1 LKSAYPIAHTFAQLK
16 GVVEDKESQK
26 QEIFSELSD
35 ARELLNREA
44 QRVHEKTSAVEGK
57 IVELQEKNA
66 EQQEQ
71 LASQKMEQHTEA
83 NRAAAAEAKVQEV
96 AESYAGEIRD
106 LDARHA
112 HFLEQMMQRH
122 AQETHAHSVEMKEAL
137 GREKEVQASLV
148 QQEAHV
154 TLLERQLHDTHGK
167 IESTRKAA
175 KMYRMKVQALVG
187 EVKAQ
192 AAGFD
197 DKRRGM
203 DRRHKTQVN
212 GLLVLCCSAAAAA
225 AAAATAAYFACSLYY
240 ACLFA
245 LFRSHSSPKLWRT

>member
-1 LKSAYPIAHTFAQLK
+1 
-16 GVVEDKESQK
+16 
-26 QEIFSELSD
+26 
-35 ARELLNREA
+35 
-44 QRVHEKTSAVEGK
+44 
-57 IVELQEKNA
+57 
-66 EQQEQ
+66 
-71 LASQKMEQHTEA
+71 
-83 NRAAAAEAKVQEV
+83 
-96 AESYAGEIRD
+96 
-106 LDARHA
+106 
-112 HFLEQMMQRH
+112 
-122 AQETHAHSVEMKEAL
+122 MKEAL

-187 EVKAQ
+187 EVKSQ

-225 AAAATAAYFACSLYY
+225 AAAAAATAATAATAAYFACSLYY

-245 LFRSHSSPKLWRT
+245 LFRSHSSHKLWRT